1 MLALAIAGGFLVLF
15 TLWVIRPRD
24 SFDSED

>member
-1 MLALAIAGGFLVLF
+1 MLALAIAGGFLAIF